1 METGRI
7 WTNRI
12 PAAAPGT
19 FWNVF
24 GWCFAGDCGWTTSCA
39 RHSAVLISL
48 VVAEVLAKSYY
59 GALCCGFG
67 NSKYSR
73 DPTSTVRVFRVP
85 AESPARPPATT
96 VSRTCGPRL
105 VFPPPINLLP
115 SGARRVFCQS
125 CSNRSVTHILDT
137 CRTNQG
143 VCQLC

>member
-1 METGRI
+1 MLSLFCRGD
-7 WTNRI
+7 WMNRI

-19 FWNVF
+19 FWNIF

-85 AESPARPPATT
+85 AESPAQPQYRVHVGPDSCFHPRSTC
-96 VSRTCGPRL
+96 SR
-105 VFPPPINLLP
+105 
-115 SGARRVFCQS
+115 ARRVFCQS